1 MVNTFCMLIVFVRSL
16 GLLWRDG
23 VKVILAVK
31 HHLTNDDASCIVTLD
46 VIIDDTDYI
55 LIDMYN
61 ANTKT

>member
-23 VKVILAVK
+23 VKVILTVK